1 MLAMVANAAESDVR
15 RIWQILDYLA
25 VDYRGAVKD
34 GAVVND
40 AEFAEMREFAKA
52 SQTKLA
58 ALEPHPEKAAL
69 AAEAG
74 ALGAAIEAR
83 EDPARV
89 ATLAKSLANH
99 LLAVY
104 PVSSSPT
111 APPNVA
117 AAAAI
122 YQAQCAACHGA
133 TGKGD
138 GPLGARLE
146 PPPVAFSD
154 EERARERSVFALY
167 QVISQGLEGTA
178 MASYAALPEEDRWA
192 LAFYVGQFAHKQDDA
207 AAGEKVWKDNAAVR
221 AQLTTLDALT
231 RTTQADLAKEVGEEP
246 AGAAMAYLHVHPE
259 AVVQNRALTFDIA
272 RKRLAQ
278 SEEAYARKDFKGAT
292 DLALSAYL
300 DGVEPIEPTLAVRDK
315 ELLVRIEAAMSQFRS
330 LLASKAPLDEL
341 KAQTSRI
348 DALFKEADGLLST
361 GAEGSTAAFLGSFT
375 ILLREGLEALLVV
388 VAMIAFLRKA
398 ERGDMLPYVHAGW
411 VGALALG
418 AVTWAIATY
427 IVNVSGASREVTEG
441 LSSLFAAAVLLSVGM
456 WMHQKSMAGKW
467 QQYIHEKLSAAL
479 NRKSAFFMFGL
490 SFIAVYREVFET
502 ILFYAALWEQGSH
515 AAVMGGLVAGL
526 VVLVAVAF
534 ALLRFSARLPI
545 GKFFSWSSMLVAVL
559 AVVLTGKGIAALQ
572 EAGWISA
579 HATHTPRIDL
589 LGVFPSTQTLGAQM
603 VVVIIILIGFFMNAR
618 SARKVA
624 P

>member
-1 MLAMVANAAESDVR
+1 MRGFLKLFPRAAACAALLMLAMVANAAESDVR

-34 GAVVND
+34 GVVVND

-58 ALEPHPEKAAL
+58 ALEPHSERAAL
-69 AAEAG
+69 VTEAG

-146 PPPVAFSD
+146 PPPVAFTD
-154 EERARERSVFALY
+154 HERARERSVFALY

-178 MASYAALPEEDRWA
+178 MASYASLPEADRWA
-192 LAFYVGQFAHKQDDA
+192 LAFYIGQFAHKQDDA

-246 AGAAMAYLHVHPE
+246 AGAAMAYLHAHPE

-278 SEEAYARKDFKGAT
+278 SEEAYVRKDFKGAT

-315 ELLVRIEAAMSQFRS
+315 ELLARIR
-330 LLASKAPLDEL
+330 
-341 KAQTSRI
+341 R
-348 DALFKEADGLLST
+348 
-361 GAEGSTAAFLGSFT
+361 
-375 ILLREGLEALLVV
+375 
-388 VAMIAFLRKA
+388 
-398 ERGDMLPYVHAGW
+398 AG
-411 VGALALG
+411 
-418 AVTWAIATY
+418 
-427 IVNVSGASREVTEG
+427 
-441 LSSLFAAAVLLSVGM
+441 
-456 WMHQKSMAGKW
+456 
-467 QQYIHEKLSAAL
+467 
-479 NRKSAFFMFGL
+479 
-490 SFIAVYREVFET
+490 
-502 ILFYAALWEQGSH
+502 
-515 AAVMGGLVAGL
+515 
-526 VVLVAVAF
+526 
-534 ALLRFSARLPI
+534 
-545 GKFFSWSSMLVAVL
+545 
-559 AVVLTGKGIAALQ
+559 
-572 EAGWISA
+572 
-579 HATHTPRIDL
+579 
-589 LGVFPSTQTLGAQM
+589 
-603 VVVIIILIGFFMNAR
+603 
-618 SARKVA
+618 
-624 P
+624 